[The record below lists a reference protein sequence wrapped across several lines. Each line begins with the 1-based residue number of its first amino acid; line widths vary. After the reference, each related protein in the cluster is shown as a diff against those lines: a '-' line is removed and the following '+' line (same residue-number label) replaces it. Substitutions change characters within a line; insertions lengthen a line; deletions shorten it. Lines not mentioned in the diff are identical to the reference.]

1 MTSDVALVINLDKRQ
16 DRWKYMQK
24 VGSKL
29 GHALERMSAVDGHAV
44 PLSSVSLDPLVRAT
58 LTTRKKFSVVHIESA
73 GALGCMMS
81 HRNAWMRVQELGVPT
96 LILEDDAEPN
106 EFAGT
111 LVAKAK
117 QEVQEGTWDLVL
129 LGVHEPPAKK
139 GAGISRLLSWME
151 TGDRY
156 TGSWAY
162 VVSPHAAKQL
172 LETSNVM
179 TYQSDMHLHAA
190 GLRVGFV
197 QAFGQATFFQTPDI
211 RHTPLEPVSKRGFV
225 YAFVI
230 GFLVAAVLAYFAT
243 RQ

>member
-24 VGSKL
+24 VAQKL
-29 GHALERMSAVDGHAV
+29 GHSLERMSAVDGHAV
-44 PLSSVSLDPLVRAT
+44 PVNSLSLDPLVRAT
-58 LTTRKKFSVVHIESA
+58 LHTRKKFSVVHIESA

-81 HRNAWMRVQELGVPT
+81 HRNAWMRVQDFGVQT
-96 LILEDDAEPN
+96 LILEDDAEPS
-106 EFAGT
+106 EFASAW
-111 LVAKAK
+111 VAKAK
-117 QEVQEGTWDLVL
+117 QQVQEGTWDLVL
-129 LGVHEPPAKK
+129 LGLHEAPATQ
-139 GAGISRLLSWME
+139 GRGIVRLASWME

-162 VVSPHAAKQL
+162 VVSPQAAAKL

-179 TYQSDMHLHAA
+179 AYQSDMHLHAA

-211 RHTPLEPVSKRGFV
+211 RHTPLEPISKRGFV
-225 YAFVI
+225 YAFVV
-230 GFLVAAVLAYFAT
+230 GFLLAAILAYLVT
-243 RQ
+243 R